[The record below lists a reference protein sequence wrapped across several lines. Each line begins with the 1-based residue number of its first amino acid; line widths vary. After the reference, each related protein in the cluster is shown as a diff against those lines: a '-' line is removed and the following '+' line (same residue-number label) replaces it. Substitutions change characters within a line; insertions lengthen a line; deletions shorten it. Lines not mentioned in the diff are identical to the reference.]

1 MSCSLQSEKS
11 ETKGNSPYVTE
22 AQVGRGA
29 GQSKQTWFVDMAF
42 SFLNCIFLSLEGMQT
57 APVEEEEK
65 YVNTNEMVERIVSD
79 PFWARWLPHLSL
91 RQ

>member
-1 MSCSLQSEKS
+1 
-11 ETKGNSPYVTE
+11 
-22 AQVGRGA
+22 
-29 GQSKQTWFVDMAF
+29 
-42 SFLNCIFLSLEGMQT
+42 MQT